1 LKKDIHNKLIEFGS
15 IYLEDMLVIDIEGD
29 KSKVEEFL
37 QGQVT
42 SDISLLSENSAQLSC
57 ICDHKGLVLA
67 DFIII
72 KKNEKYKFIV
82 SKTESVDEI
91 GYPEPTDPALIPVDR
106 KWGVDHILIRE
117 LTPFAKFSNVKFKKT
132 DEVVIGSIS
141 PKNNSEEPFLSNDYC
156 QLSININTD
165 LNAFEDSISA
175 PQWEAANKILGN
187 LMLRFPHETQKFR
200 PLEINYDKL
209 RVSFD
214 KGCYRG
220 QEIVARMKYLGVDR
234 RKFCTFITEEHFR
247 RDMCPEPIVNKDGKY
262 LGDLNEENA
271 KKRSYYKIVGSFVWL
286 DDMNVCIF
294 NAIVKKDDLP
304 KLIDL
309 LPGVIEIL

>member
-1 LKKDIHNKLIEFGS
+1 MKKDIHNKLIEFGS

-72 KKNEKYKFIV
+72 KKNEKYKFIA

-187 LMLRFPHETQKFR
+187 LMLRFPHETEKFR

-271 KKRSYYKIVGSFVWL
+271 KKRSYYKIVGSLVWL

-309 LPGVIEIL
+309 LPGVIQIL

>member
-1 LKKDIHNKLIEFGS
+1 MKKDIHNKLIEFGS

>member
-1 LKKDIHNKLIEFGS
+1 MKKDIHNKLIEFGS

-91 GYPEPTDPALIPVDR
+91 GYPEPTR
-106 KWGVDHILIRE
+106 KWGVDHILIHE

-187 LMLRFPHETQKFR
+187 LMLRFPHETSKFR

-234 RKFCTFITEEHFR
+234 RKFCTFITEEFFYR
-247 RDMCPEPIVNKDGKY
+247 NLPPSPIIHPDGKRH
-262 LGDLNEENA
+262 LSDDKTWVEGIPKSLT
-271 KKRSYYKIVGSFVWL
+271 SYFKIVGNFVVL
-286 DDMNVCIF
+286 EDKKVEIF

-309 LPGVIEIL
+309 LPGLIQIL

>member
-1 LKKDIHNKLIEFGS
+1 MKKDIHNKLIEFGS
-15 IYLEDMLVIDIEGD
+15 IHLKDWQVIDIVGD
-29 KSKVEEFL
+29 ELKVEEFL

-247 RDMCPEPIVNKDGKY
+247 RDMCPEPIVNKDGEY

-309 LPGVIEIL
+309 LPGVIQIL

>member
-1 LKKDIHNKLIEFGS
+1 MKKDIHNKLIEFGS
-15 IYLEDMLVIDIEGD
+15 IHLKDWQVIDIVGD
-29 KSKVEEFL
+29 ELKVEEFL

-165 LNAFEDSISA
+165 LNTFEDSISA

-247 RDMCPEPIVNKDGKY
+247 RDMCPEPIVNKDGEY

-309 LPGVIEIL
+309 LPGVIQIL

>member
-1 LKKDIHNKLIEFGS
+1 MKKDIHNKLIEFGS

-247 RDMCPEPIVNKDGKY
+247 RDMCPEPIVNKDGEY

-309 LPGVIEIL
+309 LPGVIQIL

>member
-1 LKKDIHNKLIEFGS
+1 MKKDIHNKLIEFGS

-42 SDISLLSENSAQLSC
+42 SDTSLLSENSAQLSC

-165 LNAFEDSISA
+165 LNTFEDSISA

-187 LMLRFPHETQKFR
+187 LMLRFPHETEKFR

-234 RKFCTFITEEHFR
+234 RKFCTFITEEHFI
-247 RDMCPEPIVNKDGKY
+247 RDMRPEPIIDQDSKSRNK
-262 LGDLNEENA
+262 
-271 KKRSYYKIVGSFVWL
+271 KKLFKPVGSYVWL

-309 LPGVIEIL
+309 LPGVIQIL